1 MPTLEGTWVAA
12 FDLLP
17 DAVIAADEQGKIAF
31 ANQAATKLLG
41 WSAEELHDRPLT
53 MIMPTRMRGIHE
65 AGFTRYV
72 TTHHPRIMGHPIR
85 VPALRRDGTEI
96 EVELTLGSARAAG
109 RAELIIGTLRDL
121 SDRVELER
129 QIRVGRYTRATTAA
143 AAQLGSMLDVQR
155 VLSVAV
161 DTLVEQFD
169 AALARIWLKEPR
181 AEVLR
186 LRASAGLSR
195 RIEGSAWQ
203 CVDIATHPR
212 KLGVVARTRQPCI
225 KNGLLGDPDY
235 EQDWVK
241 RERLQAAASFPL
253 IVGGDLEG
261 VLVAFFRHTLDEEAV
276 DALGM
281 LVSLVASAVNDAK
294 LYAHAQQAIRTRDEV
309 LHVVSHDLRGPLSII
324 EMGATWLLRRAADDE
339 SRRTISRVQRARQ
352 RMTFLIR
359 DLLDEAALQAGKLR
373 VEPVKQPVG
382 PVVTEAIEVM
392 RPIAEQKRICLTA
405 DVVAP
410 GDEVVCDRARIV
422 QVFANLVGNAIKF
435 TSEGGAISVRVF
447 GGNGSVKFAVTD
459 TGRGI
464 AEQELPHVFDRYWR
478 GHCDVAGVGLGL
490 AIVKGIIEAH
500 HGAIHVES
508 TFGEGSTFE
517 FELPR
522 AA

>member
-1 MPTLEGTWVAA
+1 MPILEGTWVAA

-17 DAVIAADEQGKIAF
+17 DAIVAADEQGKIAF

-53 MIMPTRMRGIHE
+53 TIMPARMRAIHE
-65 AGFTRYV
+65 AGFARYV
-72 TTHHPRIMGHPIR
+72 ATHQPRIMGHPIR

-109 RAELIIGTLRDL
+109 RGDIIIGTLRDL
-121 SDRVELER
+121 SDRLELER

-161 DTLVEQFD
+161 ETLVEQFD
-169 AALARIWLKEPR
+169 AAMARIWLKEPDT
-181 AEVLR
+181 EVLR

-195 RIEGSAWQ
+195 RVEGTAWQ
-203 CVDIATHPR
+203 YVDIATHPR
-212 KLGVVARTRQPCI
+212 KIGVVARTRRPCI

-235 EQDWVK
+235 EQDWVE

-261 VLVAFFRHTLDEEAV
+261 VLVTFFRHTLDEEAQ
-276 DALGM
+276 DALEM
-281 LVSLVASAVNDAK
+281 LVALVASAVNDAK

-309 LHVVSHDLRGPLSII
+309 LRVVSHDLRGPLTIV
-324 EMGATWLLRRAADDE
+324 EMGSTWLLRRAADDE
-339 SRRTISRVQRARQ
+339 STGAILRVQRAGQ

-359 DLLDEAALQAGKLR
+359 DLLDESALQAGKLR
-373 VEPVKQPVG
+373 IEPVRQPVG
-382 PVVTEAIEVM
+382 PVVSEAMEVM
-392 RPIAEQKRICLTA
+392 RPIADQKRICLKA

-435 TSEGGAISVRVF
+435 TNEGGVVSVRVS
-447 GGNGSVKFAVTD
+447 GGHGTVKFAVTD
-459 TGRGI
+459 TGCGI
-464 AEQELPHVFDRYWR
+464 AEEDLPRVFDRYWR
-478 GHCDVAGVGLGL
+478 GHEDVAGVGLGL
-490 AIVKGIIEAH
+490 AIVKGIVEAH
-500 HGAIHVES
+500 HGVLHAES
-508 TFGEGSTFE
+508 TVGEGSTFE